1 MKALKV
7 LSTKKLS
14 PQLIDKA
21 EKENI
26 TIVEKDFIL
35 IQPIDGIKKYEEVS
49 YWLKKE
55 NAVAI
60 FTSINAVNI
69 VAKFLEQ
76 SPYGKLTWKIY
87 SIEGK
92 TKEQLNKVF
101 PGKDILTAGNA
112 AELACKIVNDNI
124 KEAVFFC
131 GNKRMDDLP
140 GILKTNRVRVNEVI
154 VYETIER
161 PEKLNSEWDAILFF
175 SPSAVKSFFLMNAIE
190 EKTLCFAIG
199 ETTANNIKRYTKNK
213 ILFSD
218 FPSQEKMLM
227 TMINYYKNRGLK
239 WN

>member
-21 EKENI
+21 EEEKI
-26 TIVEKDFIL
+26 TIVEKEFIL
-35 IQPIDGIKKYEEVS
+35 IQPINGIKKYEEVS
-49 YWLKKE
+49 FWLKKE

-76 SPYGKLTWKIY
+76 FPHGKPSWKIY
-87 SIEGK
+87 SLEGK
-92 TKEQLNKVF
+92 TKEQLNTVF
-101 PGKDILTAGNA
+101 PGKDVITAGHA
-112 AELACKIVNDNI
+112 AELADKIVKDKI

-131 GNKRMDDLP
+131 GNKRMDELP
-140 GILKTNRVRVNEVI
+140 AILKSNHITINEVI
-154 VYETIER
+154 VYETIET

-175 SPSAVKSFFLMNAIE
+175 SPSAVNSFFLMNTIE
-190 EKTLCFAIG
+190 DKTVCFAIG
-199 ETTANNIKRYTKNK
+199 ETTANSIKRYTKNK
-213 ILFSD
+213 ILSSD
-218 FPSQEKMLM
+218 FPSQEKLLM
-227 TMINYYKNRGLK
+227 IMIDYFKKRRLK